1 VVEQPGELRGAE
13 IGVEEEAGL
22 VPNHGLEPHRPEALA
37 VPGRSAVLPDDG
49 VRERPPA
56 VPLPEEGR
64 LALVGD
70 PDRGDRARA
79 HAMLGEYPTRG
90 PDLGLPEKLGIVLD
104 PAGLR
109 IDLWMLLLG
118 HAEEGRTLVE
128 EERPRAG
135 RALVE
140 GEEIAHKGAMVQCP
154 RGWCS

>member
-1 VVEQPGELRGAE
+1 M
-13 IGVEEEAGL
+13 
-22 VPNHGLEPHRPEALA
+22 
-37 VPGRSAVLPDDG
+37 PGRSAVLPDDG
-49 VRERPPA
+49 VRERPAPR
-56 VPLPEEGR
+56 PLPEEGR
-64 LALVGD
+64 LALVRD
-70 PDRGDRARA
+70 PDPRDLARA
-79 HAMLGEYPTRG
+79 HAVLGEHPTCG
-90 PDLGLPEKLGIVLD
+90 PDLGQPEKLRVVLD

-118 HAEEGRTLVE
+118 HPEGGRTLVE